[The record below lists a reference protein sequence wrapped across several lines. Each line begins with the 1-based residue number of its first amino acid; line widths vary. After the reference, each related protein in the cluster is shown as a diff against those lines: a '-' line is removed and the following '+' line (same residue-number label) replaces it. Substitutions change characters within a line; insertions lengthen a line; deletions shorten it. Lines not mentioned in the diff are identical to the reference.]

1 MAAHP
6 KEKGEKKKKKKV
18 MLSTVFNKA
27 NDSAA
32 GWGFKMPW
40 KKGKKI
46 EVPAVHWL

>member
-1 MAAHP
+1 MQKWQHTLR
-6 KEKGEKKKKKKV
+6 KKGEKKKKKKV

-40 KKGKKI
+40 KKGKKK
-46 EVPAVHWL
+46 